1 MAKVLEAPHGTREK
15 KPLISFRYEAL
26 TDQGSLVKGT
36 IKASGEIEAER
47 LLIGMNYRPVHVE
60 LVPSMFS
67 LEEAFPGFF
76 GVKPRDVI
84 VFSRQLATLLK
95 SGISLLPALDILS
108 GQAVASRA
116 FKKVMESMI
125 VDLRGGSSFSQ
136 SLVKHPRVF
145 SEIYCRTLA
154 VGEQSGNL
162 EMVLKR
168 MADYQEKQGA
178 VSKKIGAAL
187 SYPMII
193 LVVGLVVGVIMMTV
207 VMPKMLT
214 LFTTMNAVLP
224 LPTRILIG
232 TTNFMT
238 KNVLGI
244 IIFGAVLAVA
254 IIWMM
259 KQPSGRRFLDRM
271 KLQAPLIGP
280 PTLMSELARF
290 CRSASVLI
298 AAGLSLQE
306 IMEVVPQSS
315 NNSHIRSSLNE
326 LKERLLL
333 GEGLSEPMSRISL
346 FPPLLVQMVAVG
358 EESNT
363 LDFTLGV
370 VADFYE
376 ETAEE
381 KTTAMTGMI
390 GPLATI
396 VIALFVGFIAV
407 SVLMPMYSITG
418 AFE

>member
-1 MAKVLEAPHGTREK
+1 MAKILESSKAPVK
-15 KPLISFRYEAL
+15 KLTVSYRYEAI
-26 TDQGSLVKGT
+26 TSQGHVAKGT

-47 LLIGMNYRPVHVE
+47 MLIEMGYRPVHVE
-60 LVPSMFS
+60 IVPSMFS
-67 LEEAFPGFF
+67 LEEALPGFF

-95 SGISLLPALDILS
+95 SGISLLPALDVLS
-108 GQAVASRA
+108 SQASSGRA
-116 FKKVMESMI
+116 FKKVMESI
-125 VDLRGGSSFSQ
+125 IGDLRSGSSFTQ
-136 SLVKHPRVF
+136 ALAKHPKVF
-145 SEIYCRTLA
+145 SDIYCRTLA

-162 EMVLKR
+162 ETVLHR

-178 VSKKIGAAL
+178 VAKKIGGAL
-187 SYPMII
+187 SYPLMI
-193 LVVGLVVGVIMMTV
+193 LGVGLVVAVVLMTF
-207 VMPKMLT
+207 VMPKLLD
-214 LFTTMNAVLP
+214 LFTSMSVELP
-224 LPTRILIG
+224 LPTRILMG
-232 TTNFMT
+232 VTNFMS
-238 KNVLGI
+238 KNALYVVVI
-244 IIFGAVLAVA
+244 SAVITIT
-254 IIWMM
+254 IIWMT
-259 KQPSGRRFLDRM
+259 KQPRGRRVLDRL
-271 KLQAPLIGP
+271 KLSLPLIGP

-298 AAGLSLQE
+298 GAGLSLQE

-315 NNSHIRSSLNE
+315 SNLFIRSSLNE

-333 GEGLSEPMSRISL
+333 GEGLSEPMSRIEL

-376 ETAEE
+376 TTADE

-390 GPLATI
+390 APLATVI
-396 VIALFVGFIAV
+396 IALFVGFIAV

-418 AFE
+418 AFG